1 MTAVEWL
8 VKTLELD
15 TRFNGIM
22 NDVIEQAKKMEKE
35 KSIAELRHKDG
46 TPMRKYNS
54 PKLQAIEMEN
64 KLQEAA
70 ETNSEKHH
78 YAFGQQSE
86 FYQIGF
92 IEGAKWQVETFPP
105 QTEIS
110 DKVLFEQATVA
121 MEERYGS
128 GCEEE
133 IDAYFRGAKW
143 MINKIQGGN
152 K

>member
-1 MTAVEWL
+1 MTPSEILMKHEDANEYHFHEVDRKW
-8 VKTLELD
+8 
-15 TRFNGIM
+15 I
-22 NDVIEQAKKMEKE
+22 IEAMEE
-35 KSIAELRHKDG
+35 
-46 TPMRKYNS
+46 
-54 PKLQAIEMEN
+54 
-64 KLQEAA
+64 
-70 ETNSEKHH
+70 
-78 YAFGQQSE
+78 YATS
-86 FYQIGF
+86 
-92 IEGAKWQVETFPP
+92 P